1 MKIPRKSTFHSLDI
15 FSILFLCFDSTRAK
29 ILQQQGNPLYPTILS
44 DIGEEQRMIRIVKVT
59 NAKKRF
65 LPLLLL
71 GDEQESMIDLY
82 LEAGEMFALYDDGK
96 LRTIAV
102 VSKEPKRVF
111 ELKNIA
117 TEPTHQRQ
125 GYGRKMIDYLLA
137 YYHGKGRL
145 LQAGTGAGSSNTI
158 FYEKCGFQAG
168 KTVKDFFTENYDHPI
183 MEDGRQI
190 TDMVYYQREL

>member
-1 MKIPRKSTFHSLDI
+1 MT
-15 FSILFLCFDSTRAK
+15 
-29 ILQQQGNPLYPTILS
+29 
-44 DIGEEQRMIRIVKVT
+44 RIVKVST
-59 NAKKRF
+59 AKKRF

-71 GDEQESMIDLY
+71 GDEQESMIDRY
-82 LEAGEMFALYDDGK
+82 LDDGEMFVLLEDGK

-102 VSKEPKRVF
+102 VTKEPKRIF

-117 TEPTHQRQ
+117 TEPAYQRQ

-145 LQAGTGAGSSNTI
+145 LQAGTGAGSTTVE

-168 KTVKDFFTENYDHPI
+168 KTIKDFFTEHYDHPI
-183 MEDGRQI
+183 MEGGKQI

>member
-1 MKIPRKSTFHSLDI
+1 
-15 FSILFLCFDSTRAK
+15 
-29 ILQQQGNPLYPTILS
+29 
-44 DIGEEQRMIRIVKVT
+44 MIQIVKVT
-59 NAKKRF
+59 TAKKRF

-71 GDEQESMIDLY
+71 GDEQESMIDRY
-82 LEAGEMFALYDDGK
+82 LEEGEMFALLEDGK

-102 VSKEPKRVF
+102 VTKEPKRVF

-117 TEPTHQRQ
+117 TEPACQRQ
-125 GYGRKMIDYLLA
+125 GYGRKMIQHLLA

-145 LQAGTGAGSSNTI
+145 LLAGTGAGSTTVT

-168 KTVKDFFTENYDHPI
+168 KTVKNFFIDNYDHPI
-183 MEDGRQI
+183 LEDGRQI

>member
-1 MKIPRKSTFHSLDI
+1 M
-15 FSILFLCFDSTRAK
+15 
-29 ILQQQGNPLYPTILS
+29 
-44 DIGEEQRMIRIVKVT
+44 MRIVKIT
-59 NAKKRF
+59 TAKKRF

-71 GDEQESMIDLY
+71 GDEQESMIDRY

-102 VSKEPKRVF
+102 VSKEPKRIL

-117 TEPTHQRQ
+117 TEPAYQRQ
-125 GYGRKMIDYLLA
+125 GYGRKMIDHLLA

-145 LQAGTGAGSSNTI
+145 LQAGTGLGSTTVE
-158 FYEKCGFQAG
+158 FYEKCGFQSS
-168 KTVKDFFTENYDHPI
+168 KIVKDFFAENYDHPI
-183 MEDGRQI
+183 LEDGKQI